1 MKVVEFDNS
10 QEHREAAKSLGLS
23 FFSEAPHYASVKID
37 WERIYKTCMLP
48 MSRGVFVYE
57 GEQPAGFM
65 LSLLSPNWY
74 DTEVSGKDLALFVS
88 QDLRGV
94 KAAKVLVD
102 DYVSWARDNGAKTAW
117 LGTTIGT
124 KTDATVK
131 FFNRLGFD
139 TVGAVT
145 KKEI

>member
-88 QDLRGV
+88 RPAWSQGCQGFGGRLCVMGAGQWSQDSV
-94 KAAKVLVD
+94 
-102 DYVSWARDNGAKTAW
+102 AW
-117 LGTTIGT
+117 NDHRSQDGCDGEVFQSIG
-124 KTDATVK
+124 
-131 FFNRLGFD
+131 L
-139 TVGAVT
+139 
-145 KKEI
+145 